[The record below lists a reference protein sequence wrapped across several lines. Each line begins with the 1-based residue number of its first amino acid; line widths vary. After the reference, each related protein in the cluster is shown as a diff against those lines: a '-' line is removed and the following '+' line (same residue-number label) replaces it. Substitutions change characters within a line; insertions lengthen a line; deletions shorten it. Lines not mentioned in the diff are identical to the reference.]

1 MGPGTHHEQM
11 LTMFGVR
18 LGKHGLRDREGTT
31 RWTCLQVRRVVPL
44 SPAAPS
50 AVPLKLLRKV
60 PYSTCWLRL
69 RVMSR
74 LRFGLAGPARQTSAF
89 VRPCILQML
98 GVSPLQGQRSSWPS
112 APSIDND
119 HQGACCLRG
128 GSHAEGQ
135 SRNNGCN
142 TPNRIIYA

>member
-18 LGKHGLRDREGTT
+18 LGKHGLRDREGTI

-44 SPAAPS
+44 SPTAPS
-50 AVPLKLLRKV
+50 AVPLKLLRKA

-74 LRFGLAGPARQTSAF
+74 LRFGLAGPARQTSRF
-89 VRPCILQML
+89 RQTLH
-98 GVSPLQGQRSSWPS
+98 SPNARRITVARSEIQLADRSK
-112 APSIDND
+112 
-119 HQGACCLRG
+119 H
-128 GSHAEGQ
+128 
-135 SRNNGCN
+135 
-142 TPNRIIYA
+142 